1 MQYKVSIFL
10 RYTFFCI
17 IAITINLLIQ
27 RFFIYSLDLSNA
39 YFFALVFGTIGGLVS
54 KYFLDK
60 KYIFLDMDHSYINN
74 RNKFFLYSLNG
85 ILTTIIFW
93 SSESLF
99 YFLFQSHF
107 AREIG
112 AILGLTVGYILKYRL
127 DKKFVFKLGMEA

>member
-1 MQYKVSIFL
+1 M
-10 RYTFFCI
+10 
-17 IAITINLLIQ
+17 
-27 RFFIYSLDLSNA
+27 
-39 YFFALVFGTIGGLVS
+39 GGLVS

-60 KYIFLDMDHSYINN
+60 KYIFLDMDHSYVNN